1 MFCPNCGSPVSDGS
15 RFCSN
20 CGSQL
25 PAAAVPQPAPV
36 QEAGA
41 HPVWNPEPVSNQQ
54 PYQAQTAQQQDYR
67 QAWQPQAAQ
76 QPDYQPQP
84 FQQQTYQQQD
94 YQQAWQQSAAV
105 PVVTKKRSAGKG
117 ILIGVGCLALAA
129 LIGGG
134 IWFLSRGRAQ
144 NRVLRAA
151 ENTLAELKDYAQ
163 TLPNLNKVVKNAE
176 ALSESDALHTEQ
188 TLRSEMTFDYGDG
201 TEFSYGYGIQYQ
213 IDCDQK
219 AGILLLDGAVVDDE
233 TSVPF
238 SFYVDKEQLQ
248 AASSAILDDGEAVS
262 IPLKDLAKQWNSSAL
277 AEVTEL
283 TLPEDLDLSNYSD
296 FDLSSAL
303 EETYGQDWITLRDS
317 LDSVVYEGES
327 PFEGSGTTYTLT
339 WDRDALQRMYD
350 KTDVD
355 LEDLLEL
362 DGLEMLAEL
371 DPNELIA
378 QMLVAVLGK
387 CSEELAEPLFYV
399 ENDLLLGLYV
409 KAADEDVPSELEVRL
424 LGEQNPWEHVTLRIH
439 EDYGSYTTDDNAD
452 ITLKQENGKLRIEFF
467 SSHED
472 SDGKEYCYEEG
483 PYAFIYND
491 ADGRITVEDE
501 EGQVPEG
508 MPEILLLPEEGGLRF
523 SVKIDEGSDYGVM
536 RTELTTVITNRVR
549 AIAPLSANPTELL
562 KLSEEE
568 LEDLAERIEEKLGQF
583 E

>member
-1 MFCPNCGSPVSDGS
+1 M
-15 RFCSN
+15 
-20 CGSQL
+20 
-25 PAAAVPQPAPV
+25 
-36 QEAGA
+36 
-41 HPVWNPEPVSNQQ
+41 
-54 PYQAQTAQQQDYR
+54 
-67 QAWQPQAAQ
+67 
-76 QPDYQPQP
+76 
-84 FQQQTYQQQD
+84 
-94 YQQAWQQSAAV
+94 
-105 PVVTKKRSAGKG
+105 VTKKRSAGKG

-134 IWFLSRGRAQ
+134 IWFLSRGRSQ
-144 NRVLRAA
+144 NRLLRAA
-151 ENTLAELKDYAQ
+151 GNTLAELKAYTE

-188 TLRSEMTFDYGDG
+188 TLRSEMTFDYGNG

-213 IDCDQK
+213 IDRDQK
-219 AGILLLDGAVVDDE
+219 AGVLLLDGAFVDDK

-248 AASSAILDDGEAVS
+248 AASSAILDDGEVVA

-277 AEVTEL
+277 AEVTEI

-303 EETYGQDWITLRDS
+303 EETYDQDWITLRDS
-317 LDSVVYEGES
+317 FDSVVYEGES
-327 PFEGSGTTYTLT
+327 PFEGSGTTYALT

-362 DGLEMLAEL
+362 DGLETLAEL

-387 CSEELAEPLFYV
+387 CNEELAEPMFYV

-424 LGEQNPWEHVTLRIH
+424 LGEQNPWEHLSIRFH
-439 EDYGSYTTDDNAD
+439 EDFDSYTTDDMID
-452 ITLKQENGKLRIEFF
+452 ITMRQEKGQLRIEY
-467 SSHED
+467 SSRHED
-472 SDGKEYCYEEG
+472 SDGEEYRTEEG
-483 PYAFIYND
+483 PYSIVYND

-536 RTELTTVITNRVR
+536 RTELSTVITNRVR

>member
-20 CGSQL
+20 CGAQL
-25 PAAAVPQPAPV
+25 PAAAAPQPTPV

-41 HPVWNPEPVSNQQ
+41 QPVWNPEPVSNQQ
-54 PYQAQTAQQQDYR
+54 PYQAQPTQQQDYQ

-105 PVVTKKRSAGKG
+105 PVVAKKRSARKG

-134 IWFLSRGRAQ
+134 IWFLSRGRSQ
-144 NRVLRAA
+144 NKLLRAA
-151 ENTLAELKDYAQ
+151 GNTLAELKAYTE
-163 TLPNLNKVVKNAE
+163 TLPNLNKIVENAE
-176 ALSESDALHTEQ
+176 ALSDSDALHTEQ

-248 AASSAILDDGEAVS
+248 AASNAVLDDGEVVA
-262 IPLKDLAKQWNSSAL
+262 IPLKDLAKQWNASAL
-277 AEVTEL
+277 AEVTEI
-283 TLPEDLDLSNYSD
+283 TMPEDLDLSKYND
-296 FDLSSAL
+296 FSLETAL
-303 EETYGQDWITLRDS
+303 EKTYGQDWITLRDS
-317 LDSVVYEGES
+317 LDSVLYEGES
-327 PFEGSGTTYTLT
+327 PFEGSGTTYALT
-339 WDRDALQRMYD
+339 WDREALQRMYD
-350 KTDVD
+350 KTDLDFDD
-355 LEDLLEL
+355 LIEL
-362 DGLEMLAEL
+362 DLSEVQEKL
-371 DPNELIA
+371 DPNELIS
-378 QMLVAVLGK
+378 QIFIAVLGEFNK
-387 CSEELAEPLFYV
+387 EISAPLFYV
-399 ENDLLLGLYV
+399 EDELLLGLHV
-409 KAADEDVPSELEVRL
+409 KSADEEAPAELEIRL
-424 LGEQNPWEHVTLRIH
+424 RGEQNPWEHLTVRLH
-439 EDYGSYTTDDNAD
+439 NDYGTYTTDDMTE
-452 ITLKQENGKLRIEFF
+452 ITMKQEKGQLRIEY
-467 SSHED
+467 SSRHED
-472 SDGKEYCYEEG
+472 SDGEEYRTEEG
-483 PYAFIYND
+483 PYSVIYND

-501 EGQVPEG
+501 EGQVPED
-508 MPEILLLPEEGGLRF
+508 MPEIFLLPEEGGFRF
-523 SVKIDEGSDYGVM
+523 FYSKSENYDDTVFS
-536 RTELTTVITNRVR
+536 TELTTVITNRVR
-549 AIAPLSANPTELL
+549 AIAPLSATPTELL

-568 LEDLAERIEEKLGQF
+568 LEELAERIEEKLGQF

>member
-15 RFCSN
+15 RFCTN
-20 CGSQL
+20 CGAQL
-25 PAAAVPQPAPV
+25 PAAAAPQPTPV
-36 QEAGA
+36 QETAPQ
-41 HPVWNPEPVSNQQ
+41 PVWNPEPVNSQQ
-54 PYQAQTAQQQDYR
+54 SDQAQTA
-67 QAWQPQAAQ
+67 W
-76 QPDYQPQP
+76 
-84 FQQQTYQQQD
+84 QQD
-94 YQQAWQQSAAV
+94 YQQAWQQSAGV
-105 PVVTKKRSAGKG
+105 PVVAKKRSAGKG

-134 IWFLSRGRAQ
+134 IWFLSRGRSQ
-144 NRVLRAA
+144 NKLLRAA
-151 ENTLAELKDYAQ
+151 GNTLAELKAYTE

-188 TLRSEMTFDYGDG
+188 TLRSEMTFDYGNG
-201 TEFSYGYGIQYQ
+201 TEFSYGNTIQYRMDRDGQ
-213 IDCDQK
+213 
-219 AGILLLDGAVVDDE
+219 AGTVLLDGALDVALGDE
-233 TSVPF
+233 GTKVPF
-238 SFYVDKEQLQ
+238 TFYLDREQLQ
-248 AASSAILDDGEAVS
+248 AASNAVLDDGEVVA
-262 IPLKDLAKQWNSSAL
+262 IPLKDLAKQWNASAL

-317 LDSVVYEGES
+317 FDSVVYEGES

-339 WDRDALQRMYD
+339 WDRDTLQRMYD

-371 DPNELIA
+371 DPNELIP
-378 QMLVAVLGK
+378 QTFVAVLGK
-387 CSEELAEPLFYV
+387 CNEELAEPLFYV

-472 SDGKEYCYEEG
+472 SDGEEYRTEEG
-483 PYAFIYND
+483 PYSVIYND

-523 SVKIDEGSDYGVM
+523 SVKIDEGSDYGVT

-568 LEDLAERIEEKLGQF
+568 LEDLVERIEEKLGQF